1 MRICAISDV
10 HEKQNDMDKLPDGDL
25 LVSAGDETLSGN
37 MDRFKE
43 FVDWFASQP
52 HKHKVFVAGNHSK
65 NLSNYNREGSINII
79 RDAGIIYLEH
89 EATVI
94 DGLKIFGSPYSSRFG
109 IGWSFNIDRGKDSV
123 ELYSEIPDDTQVLI
137 CHGPSHMINDAAPR
151 GLGQYDNVGS
161 VELTDRI
168 RQLKQLKVFV
178 CGHIHDAHNV
188 LEKDGVIY
196 ANAAICDESY
206 NPTNKPIVIDLP

>member
-1 MRICAISDV
+1 
-10 HEKQNDMDKLPDGDL
+10 
-25 LVSAGDETLSGN
+25 
-37 MDRFKE
+37 
-43 FVDWFASQP
+43 
-52 HKHKVFVAGNHSK
+52 
-65 NLSNYNREGSINII
+65 
-79 RDAGIIYLEH
+79 
-89 EATVI
+89 
-94 DGLKIFGSPYSSRFG
+94 
-109 IGWSFNIDRGKDSV
+109 
-123 ELYSEIPDDTQVLI
+123 
-137 CHGPSHMINDAAPR
+137 MINDAAPR